1 MQNRTVSW
9 IVGIIVVVAIVV
21 LAVMG
26 SQGKLGTSEGYQAV
40 FLSNGQVYFGKVS
53 GERSSTVTVRDIYYL
68 RVQRQVQ
75 PKPEGEGEEQ
85 PAQQQVQLIKLGNEL
100 HGPKD
105 EMRIN
110 HDHIL
115 FIEDLKD
122 DGRVVTAIKAF
133 QERGGATASPTAT
146 ATPAAS

>member
-1 MQNRTVSW
+1 MNRTISW
-9 IVGIIVVVAIVV
+9 IVGILVVVGIVV

-26 SQGKLGTSEGYQAV
+26 SQGKLGGNKDQYKAV
-40 FLSNGQVYFGKVS
+40 FLTNGQVYFGKVS
-53 GERSSTVTVRDIYYL
+53 GERSNTVTLRDIYYL

-75 PKPEGEGEEQ
+75 PAEGEEQ
-85 PAQQQVQLIKLGNEL
+85 PQSQVQLIKLGNEL

-110 HDHIL
+110 RNNIL

-122 DGRVVTAIKAF
+122 DGRVVKAIKDFKA
-133 QERGGATASPTAT
+133 RGGQPATTSPSPTN
-146 ATPAAS
+146 S